1 MRGCEFLDVGEGATS
16 EEDVARDFAEQREA
30 QDGAT
35 QLNQL
40 PLIERRR
47 DATRPQA

>member
-1 MRGCEFLDVGEGATS
+1 MGWGEFFDVGEGTAS
-16 EEDVARDFAEQREA
+16 EEDVACDFVEQWEP

-40 PLIERRR
+40 PMIEC
-47 DATRPQA
+47 